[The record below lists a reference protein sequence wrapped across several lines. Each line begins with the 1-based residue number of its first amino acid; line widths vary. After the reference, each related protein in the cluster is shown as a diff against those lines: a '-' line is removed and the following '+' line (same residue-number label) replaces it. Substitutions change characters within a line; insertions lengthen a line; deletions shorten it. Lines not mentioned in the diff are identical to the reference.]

1 MKNQR
6 LTGWF
11 IVFLVLAIWI
21 ANLWFCSGWETS
33 ERGTFGDL
41 FGASNALF
49 SGLAFAGVLIT
60 LFLQRQQLLDAQ
72 AANHSQTELLMQQMF
87 ESTYLQL
94 IGFHRGII
102 TGLRLQKDATNY
114 QSVEVLDQI
123 YISATRIYNANS
135 KLNES
140 ERIHKAFA
148 DLPKDEYSELFKIL
162 KSFVYILNFISENKS
177 SARNHYEM
185 LLSVASTTE
194 IVILIYILYSS
205 NQAARVLKEAE
216 ATRFILPQ
224 FLLDESHF
232 RIIEEWI
239 KKSEAPTS

>member
-1 MKNQR
+1 MKNQK
-6 LTGWF
+6 LIGWL

-21 ANLWFCSGWETS
+21 ANLWFCSGWEAS

-60 LFLQRQQLLDAQ
+60 LLLQRQQLQDAQ
-72 AANHSQTELLMQQMF
+72 KANQDQTVLLMQQMF
-87 ESTYLQL
+87 ESTFLQL

-102 TGLRLQKDATNY
+102 TGLRLQNDATNY
-114 QSVEVLDQI
+114 QGAEVLDQI
-123 YISATRIYNANS
+123 YISATKIYNANPTL
-135 KLNES
+135 KES

-148 DLPKDEYSELFKIL
+148 DIPKEEYSELFKLL

-177 SARNHYEM
+177 NARNHYEM
-185 LLSVASTTE
+185 FLSVASTTE

-205 NQAARVLKEAE
+205 NQAANMLKEAE

-232 RIIEEWI
+232 RIINEWI
-239 KKSEAPTS
+239 KKPETSTM